1 MCSIWRST
9 AKLFRSTLRA
19 FQPWRRLLVHGAVV
33 SAELPR
39 QFLKVNLPRVI
50 ASTSVTK
57 CPKRIIQTICAVNN
71 PLATLVG
78 EQSIIAR
85 GSNGRSYRSRT
96 GFGSDPPFVMI
107 DLPNL
112 EDAQKLAQ
120 AIVNT
125 IPEPFLVLDDKIRVL
140 AASRSFYEKFKV
152 DPEQTRARLL
162 YSLGDGQWNIPAL
175 RILLE
180 TIIPEKTAMDGF
192 EVEHDFPNLGHR
204 TMLLNARKVL
214 YDDSSLSTILLAFS
228 DVTDRRMIEREKANL
243 LQQTEELLRQKDT
256 LLQEMQHRVA
266 NSLQIIASILLLKA
280 RAITS
285 EETRLHLQDAHQR
298 VMSVAEVQRHL
309 HTSIS
314 VDQIEVG
321 SYLSKLC
328 ASLAASMTG
337 ENNPVAIN
345 VLADKEWIG
354 SDKAVSVGLIVTELV
369 INAIKY
375 AFPLL
380 KAEDAIFVT
389 YEVDK
394 TDWKLIVSDNG
405 IGKNTVTTSE
415 TAGGLGTAIVQALV
429 RQLDAKMDVAS
440 SAKGTSVSITRATF
454 TSRLPKAA

>member
-1 MCSIWRST
+1 
-9 AKLFRSTLRA
+9 
-19 FQPWRRLLVHGAVV
+19 
-33 SAELPR
+33 
-39 QFLKVNLPRVI
+39 
-50 ASTSVTK
+50 
-57 CPKRIIQTICAVNN
+57 
-71 PLATLVG
+71 
-78 EQSIIAR
+78 
-85 GSNGRSYRSRT
+85 
-96 GFGSDPPFVMI
+96 MI

-152 DPEQTRARLL
+152 DPEQTRGHLL
-162 YSLGDGQWNIPAL
+162 YSLGDGQWDIPAL

-192 EVEHDFPNLGHR
+192 EVEHDFPNLGRR

-228 DVTDRRMIEREKANL
+228 DVTDRRVIEREKANL

-280 RAITS
+280 RAVTS
-285 EETRLHLQDAHQR
+285 EETRLHLHDAHQR

-321 SYLSKLC
+321 SYLTKLC
-328 ASLAASMTG
+328 TSLAASMTG
-337 ENNPVAIN
+337 EDNPVAIN
-345 VLADKEWIG
+345 VIADKEWIG
-354 SDKAVSVGLIVTELV
+354 SDKAVSIGLIVTELV

-380 KAEDAIFVT
+380 KAEDAIAVT

-405 IGKNTVTTSE
+405 IGKNTVTASE

-429 RQLDAKMDVAS
+429 KQLDAKMDVAS
-440 SAKGTSVSITRATF
+440 SANGTSVSITRATF
-454 TSRLPKAA
+454 TSRIPKAA